1 MIKMALI
8 DLLEMI
14 LIDRCF
20 QQSAQFRHRSIVPEN
35 GVSQLFFSKQKQAVN
50 QEAYFRN
57 CIKARLIPFIQ
68 RFHTKEKV
76 LFWPDLATN
85 HYSHKVMDYLDDNEV
100 QMVHKEWNPQNC
112 PESRAIETL

>member
-8 DLLEMI
+8 DLLEMENNALQYPLFRKI
-14 LIDRCF
+14 GYMGKMISY
-20 QQSAQFRHRSIVPEN
+20 SASSRIN
-35 GVSQLFFSKQKQAVN
+35 LFITTD
-50 QEAYFRN
+50 QE
-57 CIKARLIPFIQ
+57 